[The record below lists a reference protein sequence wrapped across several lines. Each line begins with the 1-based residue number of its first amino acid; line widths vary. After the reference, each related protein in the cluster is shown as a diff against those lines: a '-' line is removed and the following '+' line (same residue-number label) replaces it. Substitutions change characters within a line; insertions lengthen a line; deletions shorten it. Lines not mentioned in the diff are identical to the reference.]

1 VDKEAAVAE
10 KERRRVESE
19 KQSLYQTKRLGKHT
33 YPQTC
38 QNVGSL

>member
-1 VDKEAAVAE
+1 MDKEAAVAE

-19 KQSLYQTKRLGKHT
+19 KQSLYQTKRLGKHK

-38 QNVGSL
+38 QNAESP